1 MSARPSISKM
11 IRTVQKLGLKV
22 TEIAVAPD
30 GSIRLL
36 TSNDNEGADAA
47 GTAWNQ
53 YRARKAQRTT
63 QGH

>member
-1 MSARPSISKM
+1 MSAKPSVSKM
-11 IRTVQKLGLKV
+11 IRTAQKMGLRV

-47 GTAWNQ
+47 ETAWDQ
-53 YRARKAQRTT
+53 YRARKAQRTS
-63 QGH
+63 QSH